1 MEEDLVYNPAWF
13 QQQEESPFTTMVDQ
27 AIASQ
32 QQSQQQS
39 EGLMQSPDTQSGLLS
54 MFEEMKD
61 MMSQLEVIKS
71 QQAESQQVAQQEADD
86 DLSDIE
92 DFRAIFGE
100 DDVNTPID
108 WQARTNYKNNK
119 DDVNATSDWQARTN
133 YKNNTVAQEIYSTV
147 LKQTGNAKKAE
158 NAVKIAYHESTL
170 NPRITNKYNMAGLY
184 QFSPPNQRKYNVN
197 ENSSIQEQTNAWL
210 QYQQDNNIPIGQEGV
225 GQLAP
230 AYLGK
235 NVIYKRGTKAYEANK
250 GLDKNK
256 DGLMT
261 SAEIN
266 NWYNL

>member
-13 QQQEESPFTTMVDQ
+13 QQQEESPFTSMVDQ
-27 AIASQ
+27 SIASQ
-32 QQSQQQS
+32 QQSQEQS
-39 EGLMQSPDTQSGLLS
+39 QGLMQSPDTQSEMLS
-54 MFEEMKD
+54 MFEEMKN

-108 WQARTNYKNNK
+108 WK
-119 DDVNATSDWQARTN
+119 ARTN

-147 LKQTGNAKKAE
+147 LNQTGNAKKAE
-158 NAVKIAYHESTL
+158 NAVKIAYHESRF

-184 QFSPPNQRKYNVN
+184 QFSPSNQRKYNVN
-197 ENSSIQEQTNAWL
+197 KNSSIQEQINAWL
-210 QYQQDNNIPIGQEGV
+210 KYQQDNNIPIGQEGV

-266 NWYNL
+266 NGFNL

>member
-1 MEEDLVYNPAWF
+1 
-13 QQQEESPFTTMVDQ
+13 
-27 AIASQ
+27 
-32 QQSQQQS
+32 
-39 EGLMQSPDTQSGLLS
+39 

-61 MMSQLEVIKS
+61 MMSQLEVMKS

-100 DDVNTPID
+100 DDQNTPID

-119 DDVNATSDWQARTN
+119 
-133 YKNNTVAQEIYSTV
+133 VAQEIYSTV
-147 LKQTGNAKKAE
+147 LNQTGNAQKAE
-158 NAVKIAYHESTL
+158 NAVKIAHHESGFR
-170 NPRITNKYNMAGLY
+170 PQITNKYNMLGLY
-184 QFSPPNQRKYNVN
+184 QFSPPNQRKYGVTK
-197 ENSSIQEQTNAWL
+197 NSSIQEQTNAWL
-210 QYQQDNNIPIGQEGV
+210 KYQQDNKIPIGQEGV

-230 AYLGK
+230 GYVGK

-250 GLDKNK
+250 TLDKNH